1 MIMKQKPI
9 IIWWGVNTSYSFLE
23 EGLRAEEPVPILKK
37 FLTECATTDVKKKG
51 YINPSGQVGSAS
63 DLAHCPAIIDELKN
77 VYGIKSYYDYTLNID
92 SQNAISTE
100 DYGQDFFN
108 KHITVRSERLLSFK
122 QGWLFFAPYEKNLL
136 MSQQHPFLEDN
147 DVTNN
152 TIIIPGQFDC
162 ARYFRDLE
170 FAFIFKKKTTS
181 VQFLKDEITCYIRF
195 HTKRPIILKQFFWDK
210 RINDYYHP
218 LMASKHHKY
227 SHGPV
232 SKILPFYYKLFDKFQ
247 FKKKLIKI
255 IENNLVKE

>member
-77 VYGIKSYYDYTLNID
+77 VYGIKSYYDYKLNID

-122 QGWLFFAPYEKNLL
+122 QGWLFFAPYEKKNISPISIPPVSVEL
-136 MSQQHPFLEDN
+136 MFLSCRGPKAVSNSE
-147 DVTNN
+147 
-152 TIIIPGQFDC
+152 IYQSPLKF
-162 ARYFRDLE
+162 FLP
-170 FAFIFKKKTTS
+170 AFCRIS
-181 VQFLKDEITCYIRF
+181 A
-195 HTKRPIILKQFFWDK
+195 PIIFLD
-210 RINDYYHP
+210 HP
-218 LMASKHHKY
+218 RS
-227 SHGPV
+227 
-232 SKILPFYYKLFDKFQ
+232 
-247 FKKKLIKI
+247 
-255 IENNLVKE
+255 

>member
-77 VYGIKSYYDYTLNID
+77 VYGIKSYYDYKLNID

-108 KHITVRSERLLSFK
+108 KHITVRSERLHSFK

-147 DVTNN
+147 DVANN

-170 FAFIFKKKTTS
+170 FAFIFKKKT
-181 VQFLKDEITCYIRF
+181 
-195 HTKRPIILKQFFWDK
+195 
-210 RINDYYHP
+210 
-218 LMASKHHKY
+218 
-227 SHGPV
+227 
-232 SKILPFYYKLFDKFQ
+232 
-247 FKKKLIKI
+247 FK
-255 IENNLVKE
+255 ENNNRIGKNPYFYTFPPIEDIEINIKKGEGGMMDELRDKMRIIANKSLGEIINSSEYYNELYHNEN